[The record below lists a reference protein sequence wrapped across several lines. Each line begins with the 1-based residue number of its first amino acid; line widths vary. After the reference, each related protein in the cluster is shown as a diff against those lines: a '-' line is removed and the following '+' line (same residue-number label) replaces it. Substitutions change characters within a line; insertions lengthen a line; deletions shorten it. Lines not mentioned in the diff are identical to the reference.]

1 MRLPPLA
8 KVGIA
13 LVLANEIRG
22 LMVVAVILMGWMK

>member
-13 LVLANEIRG
+13 LIALNEVRG
-22 LMVVAVILMGWMK
+22 LLVVAAVLMGMFK